1 MRKKSYLSL
10 LILSVSMAACISRV
24 ENIKPQYET
33 KSQIPMNVNSITVVQ
48 KFNPYSK
55 TPESDQLFSKTLV
68 QNVEKWAKHRIL
80 PISPYGI
87 AQITVK
93 EASIIELPNSQN
105 LQELEGRLDVVV
117 TLIDKNGTTL
127 SSAEASIRRNK
138 PALQNLTEE
147 EHKAFTQV
155 LIAQLVDALDKEM
168 EDILFKKLNTAK
180 NLRNPVN

>member
-1 MRKKSYLSL
+1 MRKELYLL
-10 LILSVSMAACISRV
+10 LILSVSMAACVSRV

-33 KSQIPMNVNSITVVQ
+33 KSQVPMDVNSITVVQ

-68 QNVEKWAKHRIL
+68 QHVEKWAQHRIL
-80 PISPYGI
+80 PISPYGV

-93 EASIIELPNSQN
+93 EASIIERPNSQN
-105 LQELEGRLDVVV
+105 LQELEGRLDVVL
-117 TLIDKNGTTL
+117 TLLDKNGTAL

-138 PALQNLTEE
+138 PALSNMTEE

-155 LIAQLVDALDKEM
+155 LIAQLVDSLDKEM
-168 EDILFKKLNTAK
+168 EEILFKKLNTAK